1 MEITYNENIERL
13 LREDIIEKKRTGRG
27 AFSMR
32 GKGVKHGIS
41 GAFRTPSYFMTNK
54 EKKLLNGEVEVHNM
68 YTTVLKMDEFRTKDE
83 EMQRTLL
90 TKWRE
95 IYDNAHI
102 KKEMGLSNKAF
113 YDLVA
118 ELKIPKKTRVE
129 GPRKAGRPK
138 GSTTTKQAKSKESV
152 AVSPKK
158 NLLELAEEAVQRE
171 EERQAKLKAVTPT
184 APPVQTL
191 IVNGLHVEYN
201 GSYDAETINKIL
213 TKIQLLVDGE
223 PNKFRISLSLSEI
236 NK

>member
-54 EKKLLNGEVEVHNM
+54 EKKLLNGEVETFNM
-68 YTTVLKMDEFRTKDE
+68 YTTILKMDEFKLKDE

-102 KKEMGLSNKAF
+102 RNELGISNKAF

-118 ELKIPKKTRVE
+118 ELKV
-129 GPRKAGRPK
+129 PRKARVEVA
-138 GSTTTKQAKSKESV
+138 GSRKSKPKQAKPKTTV
-152 AVSPKK
+152 AVAPKK
-158 NLLELAEEAVQRE
+158 SMLELAEEAIAREDQRQE
-171 EERQAKLKAVTPT
+171 KSKVKELSKTST
-184 APPVQTL
+184 ITT
-191 IVNGLHVEYN
+191 IITNGLHVEYN
-201 GSYDAETINKIL
+201 GNYDADTINKIL

-223 PNKFRISLSLSEI
+223 SNKFHISLSLSEI
-236 NK
+236 SK